1 MARVLTVLIV
11 IALWALPARAPQAA
25 SPITVAAAVSL
36 SDALNEAAEEY
47 GQGRAAKVYFNFAA
61 SNVLARQIVNG
72 APVDLF
78 ISADEQQMEVL
89 ATAGLLTEGTRLDL
103 LSNQLAVIVPDDRPR
118 TFNGIRDLLDPE
130 IKRIALGDPAAVPA
144 GVYAKQYLE
153 AKGIWAG
160 VEPRVVPAVSAR
172 AALSAV
178 ESGAADAGIVYRTD
192 AVTARRAIVAWL
204 VPVDRGPRI
213 TYPAAVIR
221 RSKVQTEAKAFL
233 AFLQSDAASRIFTR
247 FGFTPAR

>member
-1 MARVLTVLIV
+1 MARVLTLLIV
-11 IALWALPARAPQAA
+11 VGLWSVPQAA

-36 SDALNEAAEEY
+36 TDALDAAAEEY
-47 GQGRAAKVYFNFAA
+47 GQAGLRKVYFNFAA

-78 ISADEQQMEVL
+78 ISADEEQMQVVEK
-89 ATAGLLTEGTRLDL
+89 AGLIVQGTRVDL

-118 TFNGIRDLLDPE
+118 TFNDIRDLLDPGF
-130 IKRIALGDPAAVPA
+130 KRIALGDPAAVPA

-153 AKGIWAG
+153 KEGMWTAI
-160 VEPRVVPAVSAR
+160 EPRVVPAVSVR

-178 ESGAADAGIVYRTD
+178 EAGAAEAGIVYRSD
-192 AVTARRAIVAWL
+192 ALTARRAKVAWV

-213 TYPAAVIR
+213 IYPAAVIR
-221 RSKVQTEAKAFL
+221 RSTAQAEAKTFL
-233 AFLQSDAASRIFTR
+233 AFLRSEAASRIFTR

>member
-1 MARVLTVLIV
+1 MARVLPLLIV
-11 IALWALPARAPQAA
+11 TALWSLPAGPRAP
-25 SPITVAAAVSL
+25 SSITVAAAVSL
-36 SDALNEAAEEY
+36 TDALHAAAEEY
-47 GQGRAAKVYFNFAA
+47 GQGRAGKVYFNLAA
-61 SNVLARQIVNG
+61 SNALARQIVNG

-78 ISADEQQMEVL
+78 ISADEEQMEVVEK
-89 ATAGLLTEGTRLDL
+89 AGLLAEGTRLDL

-118 TFNGIRDLLDPE
+118 TFTGIRDLLDPA

-153 AKGIWAG
+153 KEGIWTG
-160 VEPRVVPAVSAR
+160 VEPRVVPAVSVR

-192 AVTARRAIVAWL
+192 AMTARRATIAWL

-213 TYPAAVIR
+213 IYPAAVIR
-221 RSKVQTEAKAFL
+221 RSHVQSDAKAFL
-233 AFLQSDAASRIFTR
+233 AFLHSDAASPIFTR

>member
-1 MARVLTVLIV
+1 MARLLTVLIA
-11 IALWALPARAPQAA
+11 IGLWSVLESAPQAP
-25 SPITVAAAVSL
+25 SSITVAAAVSL
-36 SDALNEAAEEY
+36 SDALKASAEEY
-47 GQGRAAKVYFNFAA
+47 GQGGTGKVYFNFAA

-78 ISADEQQMEVL
+78 ISADEEQMGVVEK
-89 ATAGLLTEGTRLDL
+89 AGLLADSTRLDL
-103 LSNQLAVIVPDDRPR
+103 LSNQLVVIVPNDRPR
-118 TFNGIRDLLDPE
+118 TFTGIRDLLDPA
-130 IKRIALGDPAAVPA
+130 IKRIAIGDPAAVPA

-153 AKGIWAG
+153 REGVWTA
-160 VEPRVVPAVSAR
+160 VEPRVVPAVSVR

-192 AVTARRAIVAWL
+192 AVTAKRATVAWQ

-213 TYPAAVIR
+213 IYPAAVIR
-221 RSKVQTEAKAFL
+221 RSKVQADARAFL
-233 AFLQSDAASRIFTR
+233 AFLRSDAASQIFTR